1 MPFGLKRH
9 AMVQLG
15 NGQAIIGGSGNGN
28 YHDKIFLYTCINR
41 NCSVTILSQTLS
53 VPRIWF
59 VAIPISDTMSGCITG
74 GENLRLVSYDES
86 YTNLVSFQ
94 TVSFQLLLETVI
106 AMIRPTTCIAALM
119 EVIVVDHA

>member
-1 MPFGLKRH
+1 
-9 AMVQLG
+9 MVQLG
-15 NGQAIIGGSGNGN
+15 NGQAIIGGFRNGKVQDMI
-28 YHDKIFLYTCINR
+28 YLYTCKAR
-41 NCSVTILSQTLS
+41 NCSISILSQKLS
-53 VPRIWF
+53 VPRYRF

-86 YTNLVSFQ
+86 YTNPVSFQ

-106 AMIRPTTCIAALM
+106 AMTRPTTCIVALM